1 MSVSQPDRAAD
12 VQRADPA
19 LVVRRD
25 GDGVEDPLDLVLAEP
40 VGEQALARGGLD
52 ERLRARA
59 RGDALRGDADQPLRA
74 GLAGHRD
81 AVQRVDLLGGD
92 AAVRGRLVLGVAR
105 LEVDLGAPGALAVAH
120 LLGDVLGQRL
130 GAERA
135 LAEDDLADR
144 VVDDLLEARHVR
156 ALLARAQIDEAV
168 ELRGVQSLVSACVDP
183 YDLLDVRHAYA
194 RERDV
199 ERGDLVLDVLEGYG
213 HGMHDRRSS
222 SSPLRGTKFSPAR
235 CFRFGTLVL
244 QVTFEG
250 CNRRGRPR
258 RGRLV
263 FRLKD

>member
-1 MSVSQPDRAAD
+1 MSVSQPSGQPTCSVPSPRWLCVATGTASKI
-12 VQRADPA
+12 RSISSSPNPSASSRSRE
-19 LVVRRD
+19 RR
-25 GDGVEDPLDLVLAEP
+25 LH
-40 VGEQALARGGLD
+40 

-59 RGDALRGDADQPLRA
+59 RGHALRGDADQPLRA

-81 AVQRVDLLGGD
+81 AVQRVDLLGED
-92 AAVRGRLVLGVAR
+92 AAVRRGLVLGVAR
-105 LEVDLGAPGALAVAH
+105 LEVDLGAPRALAVAH

-156 ALLARAQIDEAV
+156 ALLARAQVDEAV
-168 ELRGVQSLVSACVDP
+168 ELRGVQSLASACVDP
-183 YDLLDVRHAYA
+183 DDLLDVRHAHA

-199 ERGDLVLDVLEGYG
+199 QRGDLVLDVLEGYG

-235 CFRFGTLVL
+235 SR
-244 QVTFEG
+244 
-250 CNRRGRPR
+250 
-258 RGRLV
+258 
-263 FRLKD
+263 